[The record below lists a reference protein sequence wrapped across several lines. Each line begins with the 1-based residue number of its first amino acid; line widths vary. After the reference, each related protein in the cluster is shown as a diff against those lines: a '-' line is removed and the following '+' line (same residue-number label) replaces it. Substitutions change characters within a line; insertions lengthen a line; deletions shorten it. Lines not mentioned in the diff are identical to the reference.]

1 VQHSL
6 ELLPLEHG
14 IDTMAYFGT
23 SSRIKGLGTAPGG
36 PILDMPIVNPGLS
49 QWGLPRPVVGDD
61 MFYYNSEL
69 EMGVTAADMNTN
81 TGEPYESPDGIDAN
95 PGIVDRYKAQYDQ
108 MKATLAGKFADFQ
121 WDDTTISREAKGR
134 VAPNFRRE
142 LELFYVNKGYRYSKA
157 GPDEAG
163 EYAVPY
169 KPTVEELMNR
179 GNYGPNGTAGVA
191 QYGTRAWKF
200 AQRDLDTLHQ
210 RATEEPGLFSEDPPG
225 PGYTILNETGEF
237 TYNRGADLLP
247 KNLTQGILYAGVG
260 YALYKLYTTTVD
272 KRVTGSKSAAMSVFG

>member
-1 VQHSL
+1 
-6 ELLPLEHG
+6 
-14 IDTMAYFGT
+14 MAYFGT
-23 SSRIKGLGTAPGG
+23 SSRIKGLGTVPGG
-36 PILDMPIVNPGLS
+36 PILDMPIVDPTMP
-49 QWGLPRPVVGDD
+49 QMPVGDSGV
-61 MFYYNSEL
+61 YYNSEL
-69 EMGVTAADMNTN
+69 EMGVMSVDMNTI

-108 MKATLAGKFADFQ
+108 MKVTLAGKFADFQ

-142 LELFYVNKGYRYSKA
+142 LELFYVKKGYRYSKA
-157 GPDEAG
+157 GPDEIG
-163 EYAVPY
+163 EYPVPY
-169 KPTVEELMNR
+169 TPTRNELLNR
-179 GNYGPNGTAGVA
+179 GSYGPNGTSAVA

-200 AQRDLDTLHQ
+200 AQRDLDTLHLM
-210 RATEEPGLFSEDPPG
+210 ATEDPGLFSEDG

-237 TYNRGADLLP
+237 TYNRGADILP